1 VTRTL
6 SEDGTVALAVPTAA
20 SAPAA
25 TPLARSPAGPVL
37 VPSAILPEILSAL
50 EWDEEPSGAE
60 PAGPTRRRVVF
71 VDDDE
76 ALREVLPA
84 LLSGLDFE
92 VGAVSWDEGP
102 RQLAGG
108 SPPALLLADAGLD
121 EERARQRIERLRGS
135 YPDGTPIV
143 LFSSADP
150 WTLRER
156 SRSLG
161 LAGFLSK
168 EALGGNLGG
177 AVERLL
183 GQFRFRD

>member
-1 VTRTL
+1 
-6 SEDGTVALAVPTAA
+6 
-20 SAPAA
+20 
-25 TPLARSPAGPVL
+25 VL

-50 EWDEEPSGAE
+50 EWDEEPSGE
-60 PAGPTRRRVVF
+60 PVGPTRRRVVF

-121 EERARQRIERLRGS
+121 EECARQRIERLRGS
-135 YPDGTPIV
+135 SPDGTPIV

-168 EALGGNLGG
+168 EALGGDLGG

-183 GQFRFRD
+183 GPRG

>member
-1 VTRTL
+1 
-6 SEDGTVALAVPTAA
+6 
-20 SAPAA
+20 
-25 TPLARSPAGPVL
+25 VL

-50 EWDEEPSGAE
+50 EWDDDPSGE
-60 PAGPTRRRVVF
+60 PTAPNRRRVVF
-71 VDDDE
+71 VEDDE

-84 LLSGLDFE
+84 LLSRRDFE
-92 VGAVSWDEGP
+92 VGAVSWEEGP
-102 RQLAGG
+102 RQLAGD

-135 YPDGTPIV
+135 SPEGTPIV

-168 EALGGNLGG
+168 EAIGGDLGG

-183 GQFRFRD
+183 GPRG